1 MAFYFFFLSNSKLI
15 TGKEKKQMSEEVY
28 AYLCDTH
35 KCEKCSFPE
44 CSHTTDERHRCIS
57 KETTKMR
64 LVGSTNDINYYME
77 FVAIEGRS
85 HEN

>member
-1 MAFYFFFLSNSKLI
+1 MP
-15 TGKEKKQMSEEVY
+15 EEVY

-57 KETTKMR
+57 NEATEMR
-64 LVGSTNDINYYME
+64 LVGSTETAVVRFM
-77 FVAIEGRS
+77 
-85 HEN
+85 